1 MIRTRT
7 PTAHAVSVPADAGFI
22 AQGLKARGMGTLG
35 LLCGLAILALAGCAE
50 PPAAAASS
58 QTRSDSATLDA
69 CRRRANEIYD
79 HQNRATIFAAHSGLN
94 NPSSGAYVTGQT
106 DRGLSA
112 RFAQEQLIR
121 ECVRNAGGA
130 AEASPPAPGAGPA
143 QDATPASLA
152 PAAAPKR

>member
-7 PTAHAVSVPADAGFI
+7 PTAHAVSAPADRGFI
-22 AQGLKARGMGTLG
+22 PQGLSVLG
-35 LLCGLAILALAGCAE
+35 LLCALAALALAGCTE
-50 PPAAAASS
+50 PPASSASS
-58 QTRSDSATLDA
+58 ETRSDAATLDA

-79 HQNRATIFAAHSGLN
+79 RQNRASIFAANSGLN
-94 NPSSGAYVTGQT
+94 SPSSGAYVSGQT

-121 ECVRNAGGA
+121 ECVRNAGGSAEVSPA
-130 AEASPPAPGAGPA
+130 APPPTPAP
-143 QDATPASLA
+143 QT

>member
-7 PTAHAVSVPADAGFI
+7 PTARAVSIPADRGFI
-22 AQGLKARGMGTLG
+22 PQGLSVLG
-35 LLCGLAILALAGCAE
+35 LLCALAALALAGCTE
-50 PPAAAASS
+50 PPASSASS
-58 QTRSDSATLDA
+58 ETRADAATLDA

-79 HQNRATIFAAHSGLN
+79 RQNRATIFAANSGMN
-94 NPSSGAYVTGQT
+94 SPSSGAYVSGQT

-130 AEASPPAPGAGPA
+130 AEVSPAAPPPATTS
-143 QDATPASLA
+143 QT